1 MFLLGAISRP
11 IGHSQHKGQRIA
23 VAYPLIL
30 RRVTPPDTYEPGYA
44 DFLLAALRSRWEA
57 SRVWDQLNN
66 LWGTIWPLAA
76 SVVANQ
82 SFWAETSKLVV
93 QLAGGLLIARWTVK
107 WALGRFKSEKT
118 WERELGVMVDL
129 VRNLAELRR
138 LATVHRGQ
146 VGRPVPL
153 AEDLVEDLLERA
165 RQANADR
172 ESLAAAVRLMMP
184 RDAGPVVERLDA
196 RMKKAGEH
204 LRSGDQLSYWT
215 EQVAAL
221 DDAIMGLQ
229 RVWARRA
236 G

>member
-1 MFLLGAISRP
+1 M
-11 IGHSQHKGQRIA
+11 
-23 VAYPLIL
+23 
-30 RRVTPPDTYEPGYA
+30 
-44 DFLLAALRSRWEA
+44 
-57 SRVWDQLNN
+57 WDQLNN